1 MLMLKIMQ
9 MKMVGGSIA
18 DAGGTASVTCFLV
31 DNYPKPGKSF
41 VCRRSGVTL
50 LLMHMMLHSSCTP
63 TCS

>member
-9 MKMVGGSIA
+9 MEMVGGSIA
-18 DAGGTASVTCFLV
+18 DAGGRASVTCFLV
-31 DNYPKPGKSF
+31 DKHPKPGKSF

-50 LLMHMMLHSSCTP
+50 LLMHMMLHSSWTP